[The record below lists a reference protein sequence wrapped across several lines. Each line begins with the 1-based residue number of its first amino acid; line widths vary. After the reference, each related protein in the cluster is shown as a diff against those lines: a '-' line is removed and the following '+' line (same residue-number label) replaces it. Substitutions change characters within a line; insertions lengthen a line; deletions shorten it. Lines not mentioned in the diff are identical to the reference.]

1 MGQGGKEPPV
11 LLPPQ
16 PPASSLL
23 ALQGA
28 APGVFRPCP
37 ASGAGSSADQR
48 GTERPH
54 TPAAG
59 QEARA
64 APALGAQAQKWGLGP
79 ERLRVAVPSTSPRGQ
94 PPVPSWAGWVWGAV
108 LGSCE
113 PSYPLLTKPQQCQQR
128 GAGLGSVWLREL
140 TPGC

>member
-1 MGQGGKEPPV
+1 M

-48 GTERPH
+48 GTERPR
-54 TPAAG
+54 TACSRTG
-59 QEARA
+59 GSGSSST
-64 APALGAQAQKWGLGP
+64 GAQAQKWGLGP
-79 ERLRVAVPSTSPRGQ
+79 ARLRVAVPSTSPRGYS
-94 PPVPSWAGWVWGAV
+94 PVPSWAGWVWGVV